1 MALIKFTNSKGTYIL
16 IVKVNFNKTLNI
28 GKIGKF
34 TFKGGYYFYIGSS
47 FGPGGL
53 RARLNRHL
61 SQHKN
66 LHWHIDYLVK
76 HGQIKQVW
84 YSETPAQQEH
94 TWAQIFI
101 TLPFVAPAVT
111 KFGASDCRCLTHLF
125 YTASSNVHHI
135 FENFCGRIPK
145 VPLQK
150 VILT

>member
-1 MALIKFTNSKGTYIL
+1 MALNKFPHSKGTYVL
-16 IVKVNFNKTLNI
+16 VVKVNFNKTLSI
-28 GKIGKF
+28 GKLGKF
-34 TFKGGYYFYIGSS
+34 TFIVGYYFYIGSS

-76 HGQIKQVW
+76 YGQIKQVW
-84 YSETPAQQEH
+84 YNISPVQQEH
-94 TWAQIFI
+94 RWAQVFSI
-101 TLPFVAPAVT
+101 LPSVEPAVK

-135 FENFCGRIPK
+135 FESFCRRISKAP
-145 VPLQK
+145 VQK